1 MKRVMAI
8 VLTLAFAAI
17 GSGCIS
23 LHKETHEAAYQRED
37 PRVPNEH

>member
-8 VLTLAFAAI
+8 VLTLVFAAI

-23 LHKETHEAAYQRED
+23 VHKETHEAAYMRD
-37 PRVPNEH
+37 DLRVPNEH